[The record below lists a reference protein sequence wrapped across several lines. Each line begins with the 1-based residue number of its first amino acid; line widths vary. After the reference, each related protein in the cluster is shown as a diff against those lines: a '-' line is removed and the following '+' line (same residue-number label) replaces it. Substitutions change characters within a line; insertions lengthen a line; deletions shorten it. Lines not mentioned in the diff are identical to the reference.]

1 MSETR
6 RQVVMDPVHGYRR
19 LDPVPTPAEHDD
31 FYRHRYY
38 ELLRAGGRAPHL
50 RRLTGAGPEAEGER
64 SWLRETLYAD
74 IAHALRQ
81 HGAGTRVL
89 DVGCGT
95 GELVSVLGAE
105 GFDAAGV
112 EPSPEAAE
120 AARERGLETFTGDL
134 AAYAASRPD
143 DAFDAIVAVNVFE
156 HVPDPVSL
164 LGQLRDMLRDGGLA
178 CIQVPNDFN
187 ALQIA
192 AQSKLGKPPWWIAIP
207 DHVNYFDFDS
217 LSGLLDA
224 CGFQVLE
231 RQTDFP
237 MELFLLMGLDYVDDP
252 EVGNRCH
259 GYRVADGSRTRAA
272 PSPVRCPRRGR
283 HRAQLPHPRQED
295 PSPGSVTLEPIVS
308 VIQARMSSSR
318 LPGKVLRPLA
328 GVSVL
333 EHVVSR
339 AREFSVQVAICTSLD
354 PSDAPIAELCES
366 LGVICVRG
374 PLDDVFSRYRRALA
388 DERLEPTA

>member
-19 LDPVPTPAEHDD
+19 LDPVPTSAEHDD
-31 FYRHRYY
+31 FYQNRYY
-38 ELLRAGGRAPHL
+38 PLLRAGGRAPHL

-81 HGAGTRVL
+81 HDAGARVL

-120 AARERGLETFTGDL
+120 VARERGLATFTGDL

-143 DAFDAIVAVNVFE
+143 DAFDAIVAINVFE

-164 LGQLRDMLRDGGLA
+164 LGQLRDMLRDGGIA
-178 CIQVPNDFN
+178 CIQVPNDFS

-217 LSGLLDA
+217 LSALLRA

-259 GYRVADGSRTRAA
+259 GYRVALETALA
-272 PSPVRCPRRGR
+272 PELRRRLYGALAEAGIGR
-283 HRAQLPHPRQED
+283 NCRILARKIHRQGALPWNP
-295 PSPGSVTLEPIVS
+295 
-308 VIQARMSSSR
+308 SSR
-318 LPGKVLRPLA
+318 
-328 GVSVL
+328 
-333 EHVVSR
+333 
-339 AREFSVQVAICTSLD
+339 
-354 PSDAPIAELCES
+354 
-366 LGVICVRG
+366 
-374 PLDDVFSRYRRALA
+374 
-388 DERLEPTA
+388 